1 MTLQKDGLAVQRRQ
15 LAVLGFVHFVAD
27 MMGNFL
33 PAIMPAVREG
43 FTLTLTMGTGV
54 LFAFY
59 FVHNGLQVYIGHLRT
74 QKDKPL
80 FLPLGLCLCGV
91 ICFVSVL
98 KGIGFAY
105 PLLLAGAVVSATG
118 IAMLHT
124 EGLRALHNLEKIS
137 ASMGTAYFMAGGFLG
152 GAFGQWA
159 AALLVE
165 KQGFAGLYWLLILP
179 AFALVLTFALGIRLA
194 VDDESEG
201 DIKKGSERYA
211 FWQVFSMAL
220 ISAVGTFMLLWFVP
234 ERLKELGFSLSFGG
248 FSLMMFTLS
257 SAAGSFFWGWFA
269 RKRGQ
274 LFVALAAMILNL
286 PILILYLLT
295 IARSWASV
303 LLFGVGFCGVGA
315 YVMMVTMA
323 RQAKGLKIGQRMG
336 LLVGGT
342 WAVAGAAALGASTFM
357 GTAMLLDIAPV
368 CYAIS
373 VAIGLWIMS
382 RNRAA
387 KV

>member
-1 MTLQKDGLAVQRRQ
+1 MTLEKNGLAVQRQQ
-15 LAVLGFVHFVAD
+15 LLVLGFVHFVAD

-33 PAIMPAVREG
+33 PAIMPAVRDG
-43 FTLTLTMGTGV
+43 FALTLTMGTGA

-59 FVHNGLQVYIGHLRT
+59 FVHNGLQVFIGHLRT
-74 QKDKPL
+74 EKDKPL
-80 FLPLGLCLCGV
+80 FLPLGLCLCGTV
-91 ICFVSVL
+91 CFISVL
-98 KGIGFAY
+98 SGVSYAY
-105 PLLLAGAVVSATG
+105 PLILAGAVVGASG
-118 IAMLHT
+118 IAMMHT

-165 KQGFAGLYWLLILP
+165 RQGFAGLYWLLVLP
-179 AFALVLTFALGIRLA
+179 AFALVLMFLFRIRLA
-194 VDDESEG
+194 VDDEREG
-201 DIKKGSERYA
+201 DISGGRERYP
-211 FWQVFSMAL
+211 FRQVFLMAL
-220 ISAVGTFMLLWFVP
+220 VSAVGTFMMLWFVP

-274 LFVALAAMILNL
+274 LFCALVALGLNL
-286 PILILYLLT
+286 PILILYLVT
-295 IARSWASV
+295 MDRSWAEG
-303 LLFGVGFCGVGA
+303 LLFGAGFCGVGA

-323 RQAKGLKIGQRMG
+323 REAKGLKIGQRMG

-342 WAVAGAAALGASTFM
+342 WAVAGVVALGASTFM
-357 GTAMLLDIAPV
+357 RAAMLLGLAPI

-373 VAIGLWIMS
+373 VVIGLWIMS
-382 RNRAA
+382 RSRR
-387 KV
+387 

>member
-1 MTLQKDGLAVQRRQ
+1 MTLEKNGLAVQRQQ

-43 FTLTLTMGTGV
+43 FALTLTMGTGV

-59 FVHNGLQVYIGHLRT
+59 FVHNGLQVFIGHLRT
-74 QKDKPL
+74 EKDKPL
-80 FLPLGLCLCGV
+80 FLPLGLCLCGMV
-91 ICFVSVL
+91 CFISVL
-98 KGIGFAY
+98 SGVGFAY
-105 PLLLAGAVVSATG
+105 PLILAGAVVGASG
-118 IAMLHT
+118 IAMMHT
-124 EGLRALHNLEKIS
+124 EGLRALHNLGRIS
-137 ASMGTAYFMAGGFLG
+137 SSMGTAYFMAGGFLG

-165 KQGFAGLYWLLILP
+165 RQGFAGLYWLLALP
-179 AFALVLTFALGIRLA
+179 AFALVLMFLFRIRLA
-194 VDDESEG
+194 VDDERDG
-201 DIKKGSERYA
+201 DIARTGERYP
-211 FWQVFSMAL
+211 FWQVFLMAL
-220 ISAVGTFMLLWFVP
+220 ISAVGTFMMLWFVP
-234 ERLKELGFSLSFGG
+234 ERLKELGFGLSFGG

-269 RKRGQ
+269 RRRGQ
-274 LFVALAAMILNL
+274 LFCALVAMVLNL
-286 PILILYLLT
+286 PILILYLVT
-295 IARSWASV
+295 MERSWAAL

-323 RQAKGLKIGQRMG
+323 REAKGLKIGQRMG

-357 GTAMLLDIAPV
+357 PAALLLGLAPI

-373 VAIGLWIMS
+373 VVIGLWIIS
-382 RNRAA
+382 SNRR
-387 KV
+387 

>member
-1 MTLQKDGLAVQRRQ
+1 M
-15 LAVLGFVHFVAD
+15 LGFVHFVAD
-27 MMGNFL
+27 IMGNFL
-33 PAIMPAVREG
+33 PAIMPAVREE
-43 FTLTLTMGTGV
+43 FALTLTMGTGV

-59 FVHNGLQVYIGHLRT
+59 FVHNGLQVFIGHLRT
-74 QKDKPL
+74 EKDKPL
-80 FLPLGLCLCGV
+80 FLPLGLCLCGAV
-91 ICFVSVL
+91 CFISML
-98 KGIGFAY
+98 SGIGFAY
-105 PLLLAGAVVSATG
+105 PLILTGAVVGASG
-118 IAMLHT
+118 IAMMHT
-124 EGLRALHNLEKIS
+124 EGLRALHNLERIS

-165 KQGFAGLYWLLILP
+165 RQGFAGLYWLLVLP
-179 AFALVLTFALGIRLA
+179 AFALVLTFVFRIRLA
-194 VDDESEG
+194 VDNESDG
-201 DIKKGSERYA
+201 DIAGGRERYS
-211 FWQVFSMAL
+211 FRQVFSMAL
-220 ISAVGTFMLLWFVP
+220 ISAVGTFMMLWFVP

-274 LFVALAAMILNL
+274 LRCALAAMILNL
-286 PILILYLLT
+286 PILILYLFLM
-295 IARSWASV
+295 ARSWAVV

-323 RQAKGLKIGQRMG
+323 RQTKGLKIGQRMG

-342 WAVAGAAALGASTFM
+342 WAVAGAAALGASTFL
-357 GTAMLLDIAPV
+357 GAAMLLGLAPF

-373 VAIGLWIMS
+373 VVIGLWIMS
-382 RNRAA
+382 TNRRY
-387 KV
+387 KN